1 MTSFDQLALAD
12 SLLRAVR
19 AEGYHTATPIQIQA
33 IPPVLAG
40 RDLMGCAQTGT
51 GKTAAFALP
60 TLHRLSAKDEVRA
73 KTTPRRAST
82 IAARSGRS
90 FSRRRG
96 SWPPKSVRALPLTV
110 ASPAC
115 DTPSSTAA

>member
-1 MTSFDQLALAD
+1 MWTTFDQLGLAD

-19 AEGYHTATPIQIQA
+19 AEGYHTATPIQLQA

-60 TLHRLSAKDEVRA
+60 TLHRLSTSVSPALANGAGSAPKQQTR
-73 KTTPRRAST
+73 TAST
-82 IAARSGRS
+82 AIRFREPIAGRSGR
-90 FSRRRG
+90 
-96 SWPPKSVRALPLTV
+96 
-110 ASPAC
+110 
-115 DTPSSTAA
+115 